1 MLQFCLWQGYEWS
14 SLGLSNKVVH
24 RLDEGV
30 VLCRSGLGTT
40 QRLKG
45 MLMSP
50 LEVSFSLKRPKCEMS
65 EAADECFKASSVV
78 IKKIGS
84 RDCVQEA
91 LAFNIYPTQIGWKLL
106 KEAKCNEEG
115 LIP

>member
-1 MLQFCLWQGYEWS
+1 VA
-14 SLGLSNKVVH
+14 N

-30 VLCRSGLGTT
+30 VLCRSVFGTT

-65 EAADECFKASSVV
+65 EAADECFKAFSVV

-84 RDCVQEA
+84 RDLVQEA
-91 LAFNIYPTQIGWKLL
+91 LAFNKYPTRIGWKLL
-106 KEAKCNEEG
+106 KEAKCNDEV